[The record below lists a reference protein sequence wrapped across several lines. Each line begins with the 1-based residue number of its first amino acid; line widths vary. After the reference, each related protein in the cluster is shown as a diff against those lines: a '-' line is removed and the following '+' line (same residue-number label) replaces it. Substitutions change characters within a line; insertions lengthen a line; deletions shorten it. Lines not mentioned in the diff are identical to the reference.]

1 MNFEEFIRHV
11 TSQERGDRALKDF
24 KAYLVGYFFLEH
36 PNALRPQIE
45 KDAEQWAELII
56 DKRKHESFIN
66 DRYAALVREQ
76 FLKFKEEDKSR
87 KAKKSRSMLKPDEQA
102 EEKQNEA
109 RSKRGRVKRKDDKRL
124 GGRPPG

>member
-11 TSQERGDRALKDF
+11 TSRERGDRALKDF
-24 KAYLVGYFFLEH
+24 KAYLVEYFFLEH

-56 DKRKHESFIN
+56 DKRKRESFIN

-87 KAKKSRSMLKPDEQA
+87 KAKKSRSMRKPDEQA

-109 RSKRGRVKRKDDKRL
+109 RSKRG
-124 GGRPPG
+124 

>member
-24 KAYLVGYFFLEH
+24 KAYLVEYFFLEH

-56 DKRKHESFIN
+56 DKRKRESFIN

-87 KAKKSRSMLKPDEQA
+87 KAKKSRSM
-102 EEKQNEA
+102 
-109 RSKRGRVKRKDDKRL
+109 RGKVKRKDDKRRGVRL
-124 GGRPPG
+124 PG